1 MHGTLRSNETQEH
14 NLKQRGVHWTLAE
27 DVMWTSTLELD
38 AAHVIPTK
46 ILGRFWRGAYFSSIA
61 PLQVQNLPRQPLP
74 AAHWVRVRN
83 VLAGICGSDLHLIFV
98 DGDFN
103 IAPAAIPG
111 HSRSYPGHEVVGE
124 VIEVGDEVTTLHVG
138 DRVVLKNGPN
148 CVTAGIQPLCRSCAA
163 GNFNLCERG
172 NLPGPQPFG
181 GGWSEEMLLHE
192 QQLFRVPT
200 DINDMQA
207 VLLEPSS
214 VAVHAV
220 LRHLPQA
227 GDHVLIIGAGTIGLL
242 ILQVIRALVPAVE
255 VSVLAR
261 HAFQVEQA
269 ARLGAQIIYPQDS
282 YKEVQRITGGQLYQ
296 GMLGNQMLLGG
307 YDAIY
312 DTIGSRRTTHDSL
325 RWARAGAT
333 VVMVGV
339 SLHRMRRI
347 DLTPIWYQE
356 INLIGT
362 LAQGMET
369 WPLGTDERASTFDIT
384 AELIQ
389 QKRLSPEKLITHSF
403 ALSDYRNALLAA
415 TRKGNNRAIKVV
427 FDYSKQPPSVVPN
440 VRAAARQRQR
450 AFTPTLYTDPRPS
463 QPLSPTSD
471 TMLPPTPAPTP
482 VTPPTPLLPVSHVPA
497 EGGQY
502 GTTSTP
508 GFPDT
513 HAPDEILDDKTIVV
527 STSKFAHYQRQQ
539 PQPLEAVQSNE
550 DVVEDQHDETVD
562 ATEKFARINLNAI
575 PTSTPMAEED
585 NTTRT
590 WFSDQL
596 TQPAIPAN
604 ALEPDATGNDL
615 NEAAFA
621 APSFSLFDNEHNQ
634 HSTPSPVGTVDE
646 VHTEISAIATPQ
658 EHDDETDIQPPQHLL
673 VPNLDEI
680 QEANEES
687 FFVTPSLEDSTD
699 SADSTDVQPEQPA
712 IPPWLASLHTDSQF
726 LAAPDNDEVVTEAE
740 LKPASTPTPTTE
752 ENTTDSKTIVVSSP
766 KRTRSKRRAEALKT
780 KNMQG
785 SGQAPASLPTRPAQS
800 PVLTKENQP
809 IVTNTTRETLQSI
822 GELST
827 QDNDPTSS
835 QVQDENGTVDGKPI
849 YKEP

>member
-1 MHGTLRSNETQEH
+1 
-14 NLKQRGVHWTLAE
+14 
-27 DVMWTSTLELD
+27 MWTSTLELD

-74 AAHWVRVRN
+74 AANWVRVRN

-98 DGDFN
+98 DGDFD

-207 VLLEPSS
+207 VLLEPSA

-242 ILQVIRALVPAVE
+242 ILQVIRTLAPAVE

-312 DTIGSRRTTHDSL
+312 DTIGSKRTTHDSL

-339 SLHRMRRI
+339 SLHRMRHI

-369 WPLGTDERASTFDIT
+369 WPPGTDERASTFDIT

-450 AFTPTLYTDPRPS
+450 AFTPTLYTNPRPS
-463 QPLSPTSD
+463 QPLSPNSD
-471 TMLPPTPAPTP
+471 TMLPPPPAPTTA
-482 VTPPTPLLPVSHVPA
+482 TPSTPLLPVSHIPE

-508 GFPDT
+508 GFSDT
-513 HAPDEILDDKTIVV
+513 HTPDEILDDKTIVV
-527 STSKFAHYQRQQ
+527 STSKFAHYQRQ
-539 PQPLEAVQSNE
+539 PQPLAAMPPNE
-550 DVVEDQHDETVD
+550 GVAEDQHDETAV

-575 PTSTPMAEED
+575 PSSTPTAEED
-585 NTTRT
+585 TTART
-590 WFSDQL
+590 WYSDQL
-596 TQPAIPAN
+596 TQPAIPAS
-604 ALEPDATGNDL
+604 AVEDEATGNDL
-615 NEAAFA
+615 NEAAAFA
-621 APSFSLFDNEHNQ
+621 VPSFTTSDNKDSQ
-634 HSTPSPVGTVDE
+634 RSTPPLFGTVDE
-646 VHTEISAIATPQ
+646 VSIENSAIATPM
-658 EHDDETDIQPPQHLL
+658 EYEDEADPQSSLPL
-673 VPNLDEI
+673 SADVADE
-680 QEANEES
+680 EL
-687 FFVTPSLEDSTD
+687 FFGIPSLEDS
-699 SADSTDVQPEQPA
+699 ADAQPEQPA
-712 IPPWLASLHTDSQF
+712 IPPWLAALHTEPEF
-726 LAAPDNDEVVTEAE
+726 LEAQNTDVVATESEPATAPA
-740 LKPASTPTPTTE
+740 PTLQE
-752 ENTTDSKTIVVSSP
+752 STTDSKTIVVSSS

-809 IVTNTTRETLQSI
+809 IVTNTTRETLQGV
-822 GELST
+822 GELSA
-827 QDNDPTSS
+827 QDNDPESS
-835 QVQDENGTVDGKPI
+835 
-849 YKEP
+849 

>member
-1 MHGTLRSNETQEH
+1 M
-14 NLKQRGVHWTLAE
+14 KQRGVHRTLAE

-61 PLQVQNLPRQPLP
+61 PFQVQNLPRQPLP
-74 AAHWVRVRN
+74 AANWVRVRN

-103 IAPAAIPG
+103 IAPAAIPS

-124 VIEVGDEVTTLHVG
+124 VIEVGDEVTTLRVG

-163 GNFNLCERG
+163 GNYSLCERG

-192 QQLFRVPT
+192 QQLFRVPAN
-200 DINDMQA
+200 INDMQA
-207 VLLEPSS
+207 VLLEPSA

-227 GDHVLIIGAGTIGLL
+227 GDHILIIGAGTIGLL
-242 ILQVIRALVPAVE
+242 ILQAIRALAPAVE

-282 YKEVQRITGGQLYQ
+282 YKEVQRLTGGQLYQ
-296 GMLGNQMLLGG
+296 GMFGNQMVLGG
-307 YDAIY
+307 YDVIY
-312 DTIGSRRTTHDSL
+312 DTIANKGTTHDSL
-325 RWARAGAT
+325 RWTRAGGT

-339 SLHRMRRI
+339 SLHRMRHI

-356 INLIGT
+356 VNLIGT

-389 QKRLSPEKLITHSF
+389 QNRLSPEKLITHSF
-403 ALSDYRNALLAA
+403 ALSDYRNALLTA

-450 AFTPTLYTDPRPS
+450 AFTPTLYTDPHPS
-463 QPLSPTSD
+463 QPLSPDID
-471 TMLPPTPAPTP
+471 TMLPPAPMPAPSA
-482 VTPPTPLLPVSHVPA
+482 PLQPVSHVPA
-497 EGGQY
+497 ESEQY
-502 GTTSTP
+502 GTTGTSSISGISGISGTS
-508 GFPDT
+508 
-513 HAPDEILDDKTIVV
+513 ALDEGVDDKTIVV

-539 PQPLEAVQSNE
+539 PQPLEVVPSDE
-550 DVVEDQHDETVD
+550 DEAEDQHDEMAG
-562 ATEKFARINLNAI
+562 ATEKFARINLHAI
-575 PTSTPMAEED
+575 PTSTPIAKED
-585 NTTRT
+585 DTSKT
-590 WFSDQL
+590 WFADQL
-596 TQPAIPAN
+596 TQPVIPAN
-604 ALEPDATGNDL
+604 ALEPEDTGNDR
-615 NEAAFA
+615 NEAAASATPF
-621 APSFSLFDNEHNQ
+621 FSSFDNEDSQ
-634 HSTPSPVGTVDE
+634 RSTPPPVDAVE
-646 VHTEISAIATPQ
+646 EMHTEVSAMATPL
-658 EHDDETDIQPPQHLL
+658 EHEDETDVQPQHLL
-673 VPNLDEI
+673 IPNLDEI

-687 FFVTPSLEDSTD
+687 FFVTPSLEESTD
-699 SADSTDVQPEQPA
+699 SANSVDAQPEQPP
-712 IPPWLASLHTDSQF
+712 IPAWLAALHTAPQF
-726 LAAPDNDEVVTEAE
+726 LVPEDNDEVVTESQLE
-740 LKPASTPTPTTE
+740 PEPASTPIPTTE
-752 ENTTDSKTIVVSSP
+752 ENNTDSKTIVVSSP
-766 KRTRSKRRAEALKT
+766 KRTRSKRRAEALKA
-780 KNMQG
+780 KNTQG
-785 SGQAPASLPTRPAQS
+785 NGQAPASLPTKPVPSA
-800 PVLTKENQP
+800 VLTRKNQP
-809 IVTNTTRETLQSI
+809 TVTNNTRGTLQSV
-822 GELST
+822 GELSA
-827 QDNDPTSS
+827 QDNDSASS
-835 QVQDENGTVDGKPI
+835 QAQDENGTGNGKPV
-849 YKEP
+849 YEEP

>member
-1 MHGTLRSNETQEH
+1 MHDTLRSNETQEH
-14 NLKQRGVHWTLAE
+14 NLKQRGVHRTLAE

-61 PLQVQNLPRQPLP
+61 PFQVQNLPRQPLP
-74 AAHWVRVRN
+74 AANWVRVRN

-98 DGDFN
+98 DGDFT
-103 IAPAAIPG
+103 IAPAAIPS

-124 VIEVGDEVTTLHVG
+124 VIEVGDEVTTLRVG

-163 GNFNLCERG
+163 GSYSLCERG

-200 DINDMQA
+200 NINDMQA
-207 VLLEPSS
+207 VLLEPSA

-227 GDHVLIIGAGTIGLL
+227 GDRILIIGAGTIGLL
-242 ILQVIRALVPAVE
+242 ILQVIRALAPAVE

-282 YKEVQRITGGQLYQ
+282 YKEVQRLTGGQLYQ
-296 GMLGNQMLLGG
+296 GMFGNQMVLGG
-307 YDAIY
+307 YDVIY
-312 DTIGSRRTTHDSL
+312 DTVASKATTHDSL
-325 RWARAGAT
+325 RWTRAGGT

-356 INLIGT
+356 VNLIGT

-403 ALSDYRNALLAA
+403 ALSDYRNALLTA
-415 TRKGNNRAIKVV
+415 TRKGTNRAIKVV

-440 VRAAARQRQR
+440 VRAAARQRPR

-463 QPLSPTSD
+463 QPLSPDID
-471 TMLPPTPAPTP
+471 TMLPPASSPTP
-482 VTPPTPLLPVSHVPA
+482 SAPLQPVSHVPT
-497 EGGQY
+497 ESGQY
-502 GTTSTP
+502 STTGTS
-508 GFPDT
+508 
-513 HAPDEILDDKTIVV
+513 APDEGVDDKTIVV
-527 STSKFAHYQRQQ
+527 STSKFAHYHRQQ
-539 PQPLEAVQSNE
+539 SQPLEAAQPNE
-550 DVVEDQHDETVD
+550 DSSEVQHDETTG
-562 ATEKFARINLNAI
+562 ATEKFARINLHAI
-575 PTSTPMAEED
+575 PTSTPIAEED
-585 NTTRT
+585 DTSRT
-590 WFSDQL
+590 WFADQL
-596 TQPAIPAN
+596 TQPVIPAN
-604 ALEPDATGNDL
+604 ALEPEAAGNDR
-615 NEAAFA
+615 NEAAA
-621 APSFSLFDNEHNQ
+621 SSIPSFSSFDNEDGQNR
-634 HSTPSPVGTVDE
+634 TPPPVDAVEE
-646 VHTEISAIATPQ
+646 VYTEISAMATPL
-658 EHDDETDIQPPQHLL
+658 EHENETDIQPPQYLL
-673 VPNLDEI
+673 EPNLNEVE
-680 QEANEES
+680 EANEAS
-687 FFVTPSLEDSTD
+687 FFVTPSLEESTD
-699 SADSTDVQPEQPA
+699 SVNSVDIQPEQPP
-712 IPPWLASLHTDSQF
+712 IPAWLAALHTEPQF
-726 LAAPDNDEVVTEAE
+726 LVPQDNDEGVTEPQLE
-740 LKPASTPTPTTE
+740 PEPASTPTSTTE
-752 ENTTDSKTIVVSSP
+752 ENNIDSKTIVVSSP
-766 KRTRSKRRAEALKT
+766 KRARSKRRAEALKA

-785 SGQAPASLPTRPAQS
+785 NEQDPASLPTRAVQS
-800 PVLTKENQP
+800 SVLTRKNQAT
-809 IVTNTTRETLQSI
+809 VTNNTRETLQSV
-822 GELST
+822 GEFST
-827 QDNDPTSS
+827 QDNDPASS
-835 QVQDENGTVDGKPI
+835 QAQDENGTGNGKLV
-849 YKEP
+849 